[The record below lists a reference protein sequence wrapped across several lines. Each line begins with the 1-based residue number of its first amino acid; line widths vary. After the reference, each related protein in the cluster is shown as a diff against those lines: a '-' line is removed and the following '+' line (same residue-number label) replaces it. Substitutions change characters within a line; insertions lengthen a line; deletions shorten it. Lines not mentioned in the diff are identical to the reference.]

1 MEVFLKVVLELAIDP
16 TPWKAPRLGRK
27 GVYSPHSDIK
37 RKIKHFIRQQ
47 YQDLPYSGYTSL
59 FFCFA
64 FATPTTASKIQ
75 KERMLNREIFPT
87 RIDCTNM
94 QKLFEDC
101 LQGIVI
107 SNDKNVITVTSYKY
121 YAEQPSVTIIVQDHQ
136 EYIKEHEQG
145 IKDAIKEHER
155 GIENA
160 IKEGQKPKSDF
171 TKHCH

>member
-1 MEVFLKVVLELAIDP
+1 LEVLLKVVLQLSVDP

-27 GVYSPHSDIK
+27 GVYSPHNDIK
-37 RKIKHFIRQQ
+37 RKIKHYIRQQ

-75 KERMLNREIFPT
+75 KQRMLNREIFPT

-107 SNDKNVITVTSYKY
+107 TNDKNVISVTSYKF
-121 YAEQPSVTIIVQDHQ
+121 YADDPSVTIVVQDHN
-136 EYIKEHEQG
+136 EYIEEHEKG
-145 IKDAIKEHER
+145 INDEVEKRKKGIQSDARMER
-155 GIENA
+155 G
-160 IKEGQKPKSDF
+160 
-171 TKHCH
+171 

>member
-1 MEVFLKVVLELAIDP
+1 MKVVLQLSVDP

-27 GVYSPHSDIK
+27 GVYSPHNDIK
-37 RKIKHFIRQQ
+37 RKIKHYIRQQ

-75 KERMLNREIFPT
+75 KQRMLNREIFPT

-107 SNDKNVITVTSYKY
+107 TNDKNVISVTSYKF
-121 YAEQPSVTIIVQDHQ
+121 YADDPSVTIVVQDHN
-136 EYIKEHEQG
+136 EYIEEHEKG
-145 IKDAIKEHER
+145 INDEVEKRKKGIQSDARMER
-155 GIENA
+155 G
-160 IKEGQKPKSDF
+160 
-171 TKHCH
+171 